1 MVGEITMKKYI
12 LNSFVAAAILFTAAC
27 KPEIETPAGITAGQ
41 ANFSKY
47 IAVGNSLTSGYAD
60 GGLYLE
66 GQKVA
71 YPNLIAAKMA
81 AVGGGA
87 FTSPFFTEDHSN
99 GSGYLALT
107 ALVNG
112 TPTLTPVVDKLA
124 IRDAAKHLD
133 KYSGEIQN
141 LGIPGMRVDLSFDPT
156 LTFSAGNPFFERL
169 LTDAQVG
176 KTNYFQYIQGR
187 NHTFFSLWLGNNDVL
202 GYATNGAVTV
212 TGDPTTVL
220 TDKVTFSSL
229 YSNLLNALTA
239 GGQKGIVATIP
250 DVTAVPYF
258 NTVTA
263 AALLNA
269 AKAINPAAAAIYI
282 QTGTGAVRAAT
293 AADLIRL
300 PFQSAGLFAVPNA
313 LGYPYGLHPLNP
325 IANNWV
331 LDKDEVIK
339 VKDYVNSYNSSIKS
353 LATSKGLAIAD
364 TYTYLNQVASTD
376 GINVQGINLKAAFI
390 SGGAFS
396 LDGIHLTPRGNAVI
410 ANVFIDAINTKYDS
424 TVPTVDITQYRGV
437 KFPDK

>member
-1 MVGEITMKKYI
+1 MKKYI
-12 LNSFVAAAILFTAAC
+12 LNSFIAAAILFTAAC
-27 KPEIETPAGITAGQ
+27 KPEIETPAGTTAGQ

-71 YPNLIAAKMA
+71 YPNLIAAKMSS
-81 AVGGGA
+81 VGGGA
-87 FTSPFFTEDHSN
+87 FTSPFFNEDRLN
-99 GSGYLALT
+99 GSGYISLT

-112 TPTLTPVVDKLA
+112 TPTLTPVTDKLA

-156 LTFSAGNPFFERL
+156 LTFSAANPFFERL

-187 NHTFFSLWLGNNDVL
+187 NHTFFSIWLGNNDVL
-202 GYATNGAVTV
+202 GYALNGAVTV
-212 TGDPTTVL
+212 AGDPTTVL

-229 YSNLLNALTA
+229 YANLLNALTA

-250 DVTAVPYF
+250 DVTAIPYF
-258 NTVTA
+258 NTVKPS
-263 AALLNA
+263 LLLAA
-269 AKAINPAAAAIYI
+269 AKASNPAAQAVFI
-282 QTGTGAVRAAT
+282 QTGTGAVRVAT
-293 AADLIRL
+293 DEDLIRL
-300 PFQSAGLFAVPNA
+300 PFQSAGLF
-313 LGYPYGLHPLNP
+313 GQGTIPYGLHPLNP

-353 LATSKGLAIAD
+353 IATSKGLAIAD
-364 TYTYLNQVASTD
+364 TYAYFNQVKA
-376 GINVQGINLKAAFI
+376 GVVVQGIGINAAFI

-410 ANVFIDAINTKYDS
+410 ANVFIDAINAKYGS
-424 TVPTVDITQYRGV
+424 TIPTVDVTQYRGV
-437 KFPDK
+437 KFPDTK

>member
-1 MVGEITMKKYI
+1 MKKYI

-27 KPEIETPAGITAGQ
+27 KPEIETPAGTTAGQ

-47 IAVGNSLTSGYAD
+47 IAVGNSLTSGFAD

-81 AVGGGA
+81 SVGGGA
-87 FTSPFFTEDHSN
+87 FTSPFFSEEHSN
-99 GSGYLALT
+99 GSGYISLT

-112 TPTLTPVVDKLA
+112 TPTLTPVIDKLA

-156 LTFSAGNPFFERL
+156 LTFSAANPYFERL

-202 GYATNGAVTV
+202 GYALNGAVTV
-212 TGDPTTVL
+212 KGDPTTVL

-229 YSNLLNALTA
+229 YANFLNVLTA

-258 NTVTA
+258 HTVTV

-282 QTGTGAVRAAT
+282 QTGTGAVRPAT
-293 AADLIRL
+293 AEDLIRL
-300 PFQSAGLFAVPNA
+300 PFQSEGIFGKPN
-313 LGYPYGLHPLNP
+313 GSGIPYGLHPLNP
-325 IANNWV
+325 IENKWV
-331 LDKDEVIK
+331 LDKDEVVK

-364 TYTYLNQVASTD
+364 TYAYFNQVKT
-376 GINVQGINLKAAFI
+376 GINVQGVGINASFI
-390 SGGAFS
+390 TGGAFS
-396 LDGIHLTPRGNAVI
+396 LDGIHLTPRGNAAI
-410 ANVFIDAINTKYDS
+410 ANVFIDAINAKYGS
-424 TVPTVDITQYRGV
+424 TVPNIDIAQYRGV
-437 KFPDK
+437 KFPN

>member
-1 MVGEITMKKYI
+1 MKRYI
-12 LNSFVAAAILFTAAC
+12 LNSFVAAVILFAAAC
-27 KPEIETPAGITAGQ
+27 KPEIETPAGSTAGQ

-81 AVGGGA
+81 TVGGGA
-87 FTSPFFTEDHSN
+87 FTSPFFSDEHSN
-99 GSGYLALT
+99 GSGYISLT

-112 TPTLTPVVDKLA
+112 TPTLTPVTDKLA

-141 LGIPGMRVDLSFDPT
+141 LGIPGMRVDLAFAPA
-156 LTFSAGNPFFERL
+156 FSAANPFFERL

-176 KTNYFQYIQGR
+176 ATSYFQYVQTK

-202 GYATNGAVTV
+202 GYALNGAVTV
-212 TGDPTTVL
+212 STDPTTTL

-229 YSNLLNALTA
+229 YANFLNALTA
-239 GGQKGIVATIP
+239 GGQKGIVGTIP

-258 NTVTA
+258 NTVTV

-282 QTGTGAVRAAT
+282 QTGTGAVRPAT
-293 AADLIRL
+293 AEDLIRL
-300 PFQSAGLFAVPNA
+300 PFQSEGIFGKPN
-313 LGYPYGLHPLNP
+313 GSGIPYGLHPLNP
-325 IANNWV
+325 IENKWV

-364 TYTYLNQVASTD
+364 TYAYFNQVKT
-376 GINVQGINLKAAFI
+376 GINVQGVGINASFI
-390 SGGAFS
+390 TGGAFS

-410 ANVFIDAINTKYDS
+410 ANVFIDAINAKYGA
-424 TVPTVDITQYRGV
+424 TVPNIDITQYRGV
-437 KFPDK
+437 KFPN

>member
-1 MVGEITMKKYI
+1 MKKYI
-12 LNSFVAAAILFTAAC
+12 LNSFIAAAILFTAAC
-27 KPEIETPAGITAGQ
+27 KPEIETPAGTTAGQ

-71 YPNLIAAKMA
+71 YPNLIAAKMSSVA
-81 AVGGGA
+81 GGA
-87 FTSPFFTEDHSN
+87 FTSPFFNEDRLN
-99 GSGYLALT
+99 GSGYISLT

-112 TPTLTPVVDKLA
+112 TPTLTPVTDKLA

-156 LTFSAGNPFFERL
+156 LTFSAANPFFERL

-187 NHTFFSLWLGNNDVL
+187 NHTFFSIWLGNNDVL
-202 GYATNGAVTV
+202 GYALNGAVTV
-212 TGDPTTVL
+212 AGDPTTVL

-229 YSNLLNALTA
+229 YANLLNALTA

-250 DVTAVPYF
+250 DVTAIPYF
-258 NTVTA
+258 NTVKPS
-263 AALLNA
+263 LLLAA
-269 AKAINPAAAAIYI
+269 AKASNPAAQAVFI
-282 QTGTGAVRAAT
+282 QTGTGAVRVAT
-293 AADLIRL
+293 DEDLIRL
-300 PFQSAGLFAVPNA
+300 PFQSAGLF
-313 LGYPYGLHPLNP
+313 GQGTIPYGLHPLNP
-325 IANNWV
+325 IASNWV

-353 LATSKGLAIAD
+353 IATSKGLAIAD
-364 TYTYLNQVASTD
+364 TYAYFNQVKA
-376 GINVQGINLKAAFI
+376 GVLVQGIGINAAFI

-410 ANVFIDAINTKYDS
+410 ANVFIDAINAKYGS
-424 TVPTVDITQYRGV
+424 TIPTVDVTQYRGV
-437 KFPDK
+437 KFPDTK

>member
-27 KPEIETPAGITAGQ
+27 KPEIETPAGTTAGQ

-47 IAVGNSLTSGYAD
+47 IAVGNSLTSGFAD

-81 AVGGGA
+81 SVGGGT
-87 FTSPFFTEDHSN
+87 FTSPFFTDEHSN
-99 GSGYLALT
+99 GSGYIALT

-112 TPTLTPVVDKLA
+112 TPTLTQVTDKLA
-124 IRDAAKHLD
+124 YRDAARHLD
-133 KYSGEIQN
+133 KYNGEIQN

-156 LTFSAGNPFFERL
+156 LTFSAANPYFERL
-169 LTDAQVG
+169 LADAQVG
-176 KTNYFQYIQGR
+176 KTNYFQFIQGR

-220 TDKVTFSSL
+220 TDKVTFASL

-250 DVTAVPYF
+250 DVTAIPYF
-258 NTVTA
+258 NTVKPS
-263 AALLNA
+263 LLLAA
-269 AKAINPAAAAIYI
+269 AKAANPAAQAVFI
-282 QTGTGAVRAAT
+282 QTGTGAVRVAT
-293 AADLIRL
+293 DEDLIRL
-300 PFQSAGLFAVPNA
+300 PFQSAGLF
-313 LGYPYGLHPLNP
+313 GQGTIPYGLHPLNP
-325 IANNWV
+325 IESKWV

-364 TYTYLNQVASTD
+364 TYAYFNQVKTGLNIQGV
-376 GINVQGINLKAAFI
+376 GINAAFI

-410 ANVFIDAINTKYDS
+410 ANVFIDAINAKYGS
-424 TVPTVDITQYRGV
+424 TIPTVDITQYRGV
-437 KFPDK
+437 KFPN

>member
-1 MVGEITMKKYI
+1 MVGEFKMKKYI
-12 LNSFVAAAILFTAAC
+12 LNSFIAAAILFTAAC
-27 KPEIETPAGITAGQ
+27 KPEIETPAGTTAGQ

-71 YPNLIAAKMA
+71 YPNLIAAKMSS
-81 AVGGGA
+81 VGGGA
-87 FTSPFFTEDHSN
+87 FTSPFFNEDRLN
-99 GSGYLALT
+99 GSGYISLT

-112 TPTLTPVVDKLA
+112 TPTLTPVTDKLA

-156 LTFSAGNPFFERL
+156 LTFSAANPFFERL

-187 NHTFFSLWLGNNDVL
+187 NHTFFSIWLGNNDVL
-202 GYATNGAVTV
+202 GYALNGAVTV
-212 TGDPTTVL
+212 AGDPTTVL

-229 YSNLLNALTA
+229 YANLLNALTA

-250 DVTAVPYF
+250 DVTAIPYF
-258 NTVTA
+258 NTVKPS
-263 AALLNA
+263 LLLAA
-269 AKAINPAAAAIYI
+269 AKASNPAAQAVFI
-282 QTGTGAVRAAT
+282 QTGTGAVRVAT
-293 AADLIRL
+293 DEDLIRL
-300 PFQSAGLFAVPNA
+300 PFQSAGLF
-313 LGYPYGLHPLNP
+313 GQGTIPYGLHPLNP
-325 IANNWV
+325 IASNWV

-353 LATSKGLAIAD
+353 IATSKGLAIAD
-364 TYTYLNQVASTD
+364 TYAYFNQVKA
-376 GINVQGINLKAAFI
+376 GVLVQGIGINAAFI

-410 ANVFIDAINTKYDS
+410 ANVFIDAINAKYGS
-424 TVPTVDITQYRGV
+424 TIPTVDVTQYRGV
-437 KFPDK
+437 KFPDTK

>member
-1 MVGEITMKKYI
+1 MKRYI
-12 LNSFVAAAILFTAAC
+12 LNSFVAAIILFAAAC
-27 KPEIETPAGITAGQ
+27 KPEIETPAGTTAGQ

-81 AVGGGA
+81 TVGGGA
-87 FTSPFFTEDHSN
+87 FTSPFFSEEHSN
-99 GSGYLALT
+99 GSGYISLT

-133 KYSGEIQN
+133 KYNGEIQN
-141 LGIPGMRVDLSFDPT
+141 LGIPGMRVDLAFDPT
-156 LTFSAGNPFFERL
+156 LTFSAANPYFERL
-169 LTDAQVG
+169 LPDAQVG
-176 KTNYFQYIQGR
+176 KTNYFQFIQGR

-202 GYATNGAVTV
+202 GYALNGAVTV
-212 TGDPTTVL
+212 STDPTTAL

-229 YSNLLNALTA
+229 YANFLNVLTA
-239 GGQKGIVATIP
+239 AGQKGIVGTIP
-250 DVTAVPYF
+250 DVTAIPYF
-258 NTVTA
+258 NTVTV

-282 QTGTGAVRAAT
+282 QTGTGAVRPAT
-293 AADLIRL
+293 AEDLIRL
-300 PFQSAGLFAVPNA
+300 PFQSEGIFGKPN
-313 LGYPYGLHPLNP
+313 GSGIPYGLHPLNP
-325 IANNWV
+325 IENKWV

-339 VKDYVNSYNSSIKS
+339 LKDYVNSYNSSIKS

-364 TYTYLNQVASTD
+364 TYTYFNQVKT
-376 GINVQGINLKAAFI
+376 GINVQGVGINASFI
-390 SGGAFS
+390 TGGAFS
-396 LDGIHLTPRGNAVI
+396 LDGVHLTPRGNAVI
-410 ANVFIDAINTKYDS
+410 ANVFIDAINAKYGS
-424 TVPTVDITQYRGV
+424 TVPNIDITQYRGV
-437 KFPDK
+437 KFPN

>member
-1 MVGEITMKKYI
+1 MVGEFKMKKYI
-12 LNSFVAAAILFTAAC
+12 LNSFIAAAILFTVAC
-27 KPEIETPAGITAGQ
+27 KPEIETPAGTTAGQ

-71 YPNLIAAKMA
+71 YPNLIAAKMSS
-81 AVGGGA
+81 VGGGA
-87 FTSPFFTEDHSN
+87 FTSPFFNEDRLN
-99 GSGYLALT
+99 GSGYISLT

-112 TPTLTPVVDKLA
+112 TPTLTPVTDKLA

-156 LTFSAGNPFFERL
+156 LTFSAANPFFERL

-187 NHTFFSLWLGNNDVL
+187 NHTFFSIWLGNNDVL
-202 GYATNGAVTV
+202 GYALNGAVTV
-212 TGDPTTVL
+212 AGDPTTVL

-229 YSNLLNALTA
+229 YANLLNALTA

-250 DVTAVPYF
+250 DVTAIPYF
-258 NTVTA
+258 NTVKPS
-263 AALLNA
+263 LLLAA
-269 AKAINPAAAAIYI
+269 AKASNPAAQAVFI
-282 QTGTGAVRAAT
+282 QTGTGAVRVAT
-293 AADLIRL
+293 DEDLIRL
-300 PFQSAGLFAVPNA
+300 PFQSAGLF
-313 LGYPYGLHPLNP
+313 GQGTIPYGLHPLNP
-325 IANNWV
+325 IASNWV
-331 LDKDEVIK
+331 LDKDEVTK

-353 LATSKGLAIAD
+353 IATSKGLAIAD
-364 TYTYLNQVASTD
+364 TYAYFNQVKA
-376 GINVQGINLKAAFI
+376 GVLVQGIGINAAFI

-410 ANVFIDAINTKYDS
+410 ANVFIDAINAKYGS
-424 TVPTVDITQYRGV
+424 TIPTVDVTQYRGV
-437 KFPDK
+437 KFPDTK

>member
-1 MVGEITMKKYI
+1 MKRYI
-12 LNSFVAAAILFTAAC
+12 LNSFVAAIILFAAAC
-27 KPEIETPAGITAGQ
+27 KPEIETPAGSTAGQ

-81 AVGGGA
+81 TVGGGA
-87 FTSPFFTEDHSN
+87 FTSPFFSEEHSN
-99 GSGYLALT
+99 GSGYISLT

-112 TPTLTPVVDKLA
+112 TPTLTPVTDKLA
-124 IRDAAKHLD
+124 IRDASKHLD
-133 KYSGEIQN
+133 KYNSEIQN
-141 LGIPGMRVDLSFDPT
+141 LGIPGMRVDLAFAT
-156 LTFSAGNPFFERL
+156 AFSAANPFFERL
-169 LTDAQVG
+169 LTDVQVG
-176 KTNYFQYIQGR
+176 TTSYFQYVQTK

-202 GYATNGAVTV
+202 GYALNGAVTV
-212 TGDPTTVL
+212 STDPTTTL

-229 YSNLLNALTA
+229 YANFLNALTA
-239 GGQKGIVATIP
+239 GGQKGIVGTIP

-258 NTVTA
+258 NTVTV

-282 QTGTGAVRAAT
+282 QTGTGAVRPAT
-293 AADLIRL
+293 AEDLIRL
-300 PFQSAGLFAVPNA
+300 PFQSEGIFGKPN
-313 LGYPYGLHPLNP
+313 GSGIPYGLHPLNP
-325 IANNWV
+325 IENKWV

-364 TYTYLNQVASTD
+364 TYAYFNQVKT
-376 GINVQGINLKAAFI
+376 GINVQGVGINASFI
-390 SGGAFS
+390 TGGAFS

-410 ANVFIDAINTKYDS
+410 ANVFIDAINAKYGS
-424 TVPTVDITQYRGV
+424 TVPNIDITQYRGV